1 MKKILLG
8 ICIAA
13 MLLTI
18 PSIYSRVMTE
28 EPNKTVETAMPY
40 LKIQEWLIENPE
52 LTADDVHERLKANG
66 VDSLAVE
73 PDSLESLEKRGLITV
88 VTVKNMKEFLVLN
101 QKPSLEP
108 PFNKDGVFVYL
119 QPNAPMDLKL
129 SEAFLESQSINVE
142 GTPYTFIPGSSKDIM
157 KQPVGY
163 DHEMIGQIL
172 EDGFNVIPRIGD
184 YADPEVMEYMTQQ
197 LVELKQDGIQTVIFN
212 GSTVPY
218 GTMPG
223 KQSKFANELKE
234 SGYAI
239 GLIEFNEMIGFNRL
253 AYLNDLNV
261 VRLLSRK
268 VTESAIQDEV
278 NVYVRAFKE
287 RNIRMAFVNLEIK
300 DYEEAMTAL
309 EKFNNELEATLP
321 GAFTRGQAI
330 TLDKV
335 EQPFWQK
342 IVGLIGLVAFLGFAA
357 EVVFKRRKLTYI
369 GLAGLSLIAL
379 VYLITGVGI
388 LLKAL
393 VLGLAIAA
401 PIAAVL
407 LPRDPSKKGYLI
419 KSYAATIATV
429 MLGVWFVVVL
439 MHGNDYFLGIN
450 HFKGVNLVYSV
461 PIAFLAIYTLWES
474 ISKLLV
480 LSWKNIGKILKSS
493 IAYWHVI
500 ALGAIGL
507 FAIFYLG
514 RGGNQGVVIPYELEF
529 RLWLEQVLYIRPRTK
544 EFLIG
549 LPLLVLALHV
559 AKTHVKTSY
568 YLLIPAVIGVLS
580 IMNTFTHFHIPL
592 SVSLLRTSYSVVLG
606 FLIGLVFIVIYEYLK
621 KVILREWDRKRWVC

>member
-1 MKKILLG
+1 
-8 ICIAA
+8 

-40 LKIQEWLIENPE
+40 SQVLDWLIENPE
-52 LTADDVHERLKANG
+52 LTPDVIHENLKVNG
-66 VDSLAVE
+66 VDSLAILPE
-73 PDSLESLEKRGLITV
+73 TLESFEQRGLLTTITSE
-88 VTVKNMKEFLVLN
+88 NMKEFLVFN
-101 QKPSLEP
+101 QKAALEA
-108 PFNKDGVFVYL
+108 PFDKDGVFVYVTSNT
-119 QPNAPMDLKL
+119 PEDLDL
-129 SEAFLESQSINVE
+129 SKAFLESQPVQVE
-142 GTPYTFIPGSSKDIM
+142 GTSYVFVPGKPKEIM
-157 KQPVGY
+157 NQPIGY
-163 DHEMIGQIL
+163 DTKLVGQL
-172 EDGFNVIPRIGD
+172 LKEGFNILPRIGD
-184 YADPEVMEYMTQQ
+184 TDDSEVMEYMTQQ
-197 LVELKQDGIQTVIFN
+197 LVALKQDGIQTVIFT
-212 GSTVPY
+212 GTVAPY
-218 GTMPG
+218 GTKPG
-223 KQSKFANELKE
+223 KQNEFANELKE
-234 SGYAI
+234 AGYAI
-239 GLIEFNEMIGFNRL
+239 GLIEFSKMTGFNRM

-268 VTESAIQDEV
+268 VTESTIQDEV
-278 NVYVRAFKE
+278 NTYIRAFKE

-309 EKFNNELEATLP
+309 EQFNNEFEATLP
-321 GAFTRGQAI
+321 GAFTRGQAV

-342 IVGLIGLVAFLGFAA
+342 IVGLIGLIAFLGFAT

-369 GLAGLSLIAL
+369 GIAGISLITLAYL
-379 VYLITGVGI
+379 VSSFLPQPLMATIAS
-388 LLKAL
+388 LLFKAL

-407 LPRDPSKKGYLI
+407 LPRDPSKKGYLV
-419 KSYAATIATV
+419 KSYVATIATV
-429 MLGVWFVVVL
+429 LLGVWFVVVL

-461 PIAFLAIYTLWES
+461 PIAFLAVYTLWES

-500 ALGAIGL
+500 ALLAIGL

-514 RGGNQGVVIPYELEF
+514 RGGNNGTPIPFELEF
-529 RLWLEQVLYIRPRTK
+529 RLWLEQMLYIRPRTK

-559 AKTHVKTSY
+559 GKTHVKTSY

-606 FLIGLVFIVIYEYLK
+606 FLIGLVFIAIYEYLK
-621 KVILREWDRKRWVC
+621 KIILREWDRKRWVR

>member
-1 MKKILLG
+1 
-8 ICIAA
+8 

-40 LKIQEWLIENPE
+40 SQVLDWLIENPE
-52 LTADDVHERLKANG
+52 LTPDEIHQKLKANG
-66 VDSLAVE
+66 VDSLAILPE
-73 PDSLESLEKRGLITV
+73 TLESFEQRGLLTTITSE
-88 VTVKNMKEFLVLN
+88 NMKEFLVFN
-101 QKPSLEP
+101 QKAALEA
-108 PFNKDGVFVYL
+108 PFDKDGVFVYVTSNT
-119 QPNAPMDLKL
+119 PEDLDL
-129 SEAFLESQSINVE
+129 SEAFLESQPVQVE
-142 GTPYTFIPGSSKDIM
+142 GTSYVFVPGKPKEIM
-157 KQPVGY
+157 NQPIGY
-163 DHEMIGQIL
+163 DTKLVGQLL
-172 EDGFNVIPRIGD
+172 EEGFNILPRIGD
-184 YADPEVMEYMTQQ
+184 TDDPEVMKYMTQQ
-197 LVELKQDGIQTVIFN
+197 LVALKQNGIQTVIFTGN
-212 GSTVPY
+212 VVPY
-218 GTMPG
+218 GTKPG
-223 KQSKFANELKE
+223 KQEEFANDLKE
-234 SGYAI
+234 AGYAI
-239 GLIEFNEMIGFNRL
+239 GLIEFSKMIGFNQM

-268 VTESAIQDEV
+268 VSESTIEDEV
-278 NVYVRAFKE
+278 NTYIRAFKE

-309 EKFNNELEATLP
+309 EQFNNEFEATLP
-321 GAFTRGQAI
+321 GAFTRGQAV

-335 EQPFWQK
+335 EQPLWQK
-342 IVGLIGLVAFLGFAA
+342 LVGLIGLVAFLGFAT

-369 GLAGLSLIAL
+369 GLAGISLIVIA
-379 VYLITGVGI
+379 YLLTLGMNPTIASM
-388 LLKAL
+388 LFKAL

-461 PIAFLAIYTLWES
+461 PIAFLAVYTLWES

-500 ALGAIGL
+500 AIVAIGL

-514 RGGNQGVVIPYELEF
+514 RGGNNGTPIPFELEF
-529 RLWLEQVLYIRPRTK
+529 RLWLEQMLYIRPRTK

-559 AKTHVKTSY
+559 GKTHVKTSY

-606 FLIGLVFIVIYEYLK
+606 FLIGLVFIAIYEYLK
-621 KVILREWDRKRWVC
+621 KVILREWDRKRWVR

>member
-1 MKKILLG
+1 
-8 ICIAA
+8 

-40 LKIQEWLIENPE
+40 SQVLDWLIENPE
-52 LTADDVHERLKANG
+52 LTPDVIHENLKVNG
-66 VDSLAVE
+66 VDSLAILPE
-73 PDSLESLEKRGLITV
+73 TLESFEQRGLLTTITSE
-88 VTVKNMKEFLVLN
+88 NMKEFLVFN
-101 QKPSLEP
+101 QKAALEA
-108 PFNKDGVFVYL
+108 PFDKDGVFVYVTSNT
-119 QPNAPMDLKL
+119 PEDLDL
-129 SEAFLESQSINVE
+129 SKAFLESQPVQVE
-142 GTPYTFIPGSSKDIM
+142 GTSYVFVPGDPKDIM

-163 DHEMIGQIL
+163 DTELVSQLL
-172 EDGFNVIPRIGD
+172 EEGFNVLPRMGD
-184 YADPEVMEYMTQQ
+184 NDDPEVMEYMTQQ
-197 LVELKQDGIQTVIFN
+197 LVALKQDGIQTVIFT
-212 GSTVPY
+212 GDVAPY
-218 GTMPG
+218 GTKPG
-223 KQSKFANELKE
+223 KQEEFANELKKA
-234 SGYAI
+234 GYAI
-239 GLIEFNEMIGFNRL
+239 GLIEFNKMTGFVSL
-253 AYLNDLNV
+253 AYSNDLNV

-268 VTESAIQDEV
+268 VTEDTIQDEV
-278 NVYVRAFKE
+278 NTYIRAFKE
-287 RNIRMAFVNLEIK
+287 RNIRMAFVNLEIT

-309 EKFNNELEATLP
+309 EQFNDEFEATLP
-321 GAFTRGQAI
+321 SAFTRGQAV

-342 IVGLIGLVAFLGFAA
+342 IVGLIGLVAFLGLAA
-357 EVVFKRRKLTYI
+357 EIVFKRRKLTYI
-369 GLAGLSLIAL
+369 GIAGLALIAL
-379 VYLITGVGI
+379 AYLVTGSGM

-407 LPRDPSKKGYLI
+407 LPRDPSKKGYLV
-419 KSYAATIATV
+419 KSYVATIATV

-461 PIAFLAIYTLWES
+461 PIAFLAVYTLWES

-500 ALGAIGL
+500 AIVAIGL

-514 RGGNQGVVIPYELEF
+514 RGGNNGTPIPFELEF
-529 RLWLEQVLYIRPRTK
+529 RLWLEQMLYIRPRTK

-559 AKTHVKTSY
+559 GKTHVKTSY

-606 FLIGLVFIVIYEYLK
+606 FLIGLVFIAIYEYLK
-621 KVILREWDRKRWVC
+621 KVILREWDRKRWVR

>member
-1 MKKILLG
+1 
-8 ICIAA
+8 

-40 LKIQEWLIENPE
+40 LKIQEWLVENPE

-66 VDSLAVE
+66 VDSLAILPE
-73 PDSLESLEKRGLITV
+73 TLESFEQRGLLTTITSE
-88 VTVKNMKEFLVLN
+88 NMKEFLVFN
-101 QKPSLEP
+101 QKAALEA
-108 PFNKDGVFVYL
+108 PFDKDGVFVYVTENSPEDLDL
-119 QPNAPMDLKL
+119 QA
-129 SEAFLESQSINVE
+129 AFLESQPVQVE
-142 GTPYTFIPGSSKDIM
+142 GTSYVFVPGKSREIM
-157 KQPVGY
+157 NQPIGY
-163 DHEMIGQIL
+163 DTELVNQL
-172 EDGFNVIPRIGD
+172 VEEGFNVLPRIGD
-184 YADPEVMEYMTQQ
+184 VEDPEVMEYMTGQ
-197 LVELKQDGIQTVIFN
+197 LVALKQEGIDTVIFT
-212 GSTVPY
+212 GSVTPY
-218 GTMPG
+218 GTKPG
-223 KQSKFANELKE
+223 KQEEFANELKE
-234 SGYAI
+234 AGYSI
-239 GLIEFNEMIGFNRL
+239 GLIEFSKMTGFNRM

-268 VTESAIQDEV
+268 VTESTIQDEV
-278 NVYVRAFKE
+278 NTYIRAFKE
-287 RNIRMAFVNLEIK
+287 RNIRIAFVNLEIK

-309 EKFNNELEATLP
+309 EQFNDEFEATLP
-321 GAFTRGQAI
+321 SVFTRGQAV

-342 IVGLIGLVAFLGFAA
+342 IVGLIGLIAFLGLAA
-357 EVVFKRRKLTYI
+357 EIVFKRRKLTYI
-369 GLAGLSLIAL
+369 GIAGISLIAL
-379 VYLITGVGI
+379 AYIITLGI
-388 LLKAL
+388 KPEIASMLLKAL

-461 PIAFLAIYTLWES
+461 PIAFLAVYTLWES

-621 KVILREWDRKRWVC
+621 KVILREWDRKRWVR

>member
-1 MKKILLG
+1 
-8 ICIAA
+8 
-13 MLLTI
+13 
-18 PSIYSRVMTE
+18 
-28 EPNKTVETAMPY
+28 MPY
-40 LKIQEWLIENPE
+40 LKVQEWLVENPE
-52 LTADDVHERLKANG
+52 LTADDIHQRLKANG

-73 PDSLESLEKRGLITV
+73 PDSLETLEERGLITTI
-88 VTVKNMKEFLVLN
+88 TVENMKEFLVYN
-101 QKPSLEP
+101 QKPALEP
-108 PFNKDGVFVYL
+108 PFNREGVFVYETPETPEEL
-119 QPNAPMDLKL
+119 DLSK
-129 SEAFLESQSINVE
+129 AFTESMSVQIE
-142 GTPYTFIPGSSKDIM
+142 GTTYTFVPGDTDEKM
-157 KQPVGY
+157 EQPVGY
-163 DHEMIGQIL
+163 DQEMIGQIL
-172 EDGFNVIPRIGD
+172 DAGFYVIPRIGESS
-184 YADPEVMEYMTQQ
+184 DPEVMEFMTKQ
-197 LVELKQDGIQTVIFN
+197 LIALKQEGIHTIIFN
-212 GSTVPY
+212 GNSVPY
-218 GTMPG
+218 GTPA
-223 KQSKFANELKE
+223 KSKELKLFTE
-234 SGYAI
+234 EVMNAGYSI
-239 GLIEFNEMIGFNRL
+239 TFREFSDLTGFTSM

-261 VRLLSRK
+261 VRFLSRK
-268 VTESAIQDEV
+268 VSESNIEDEV
-278 NVYVRAFKE
+278 NTYIRAFKE

-309 EKFNNELEATLP
+309 EQFNDEFEATLP
-321 GAFTRGQAI
+321 GAFTRGQAV

-335 EQPFWQK
+335 EQPLWQK
-342 IVGLIGLVAFLGFAA
+342 LVGLIGLVAFLGFAA
-357 EVVFKRRKLTYI
+357 ETVFKRRKLTYI

-379 VYLITGVGI
+379 VYLVTGAGI

-407 LPRDPSKKGYLI
+407 LPRDPSKKGYLV
-419 KSYAATIATV
+419 KSYVATIATV

-461 PIAFLAIYTLWES
+461 PIAFLAVYTLWES

-500 ALGAIGL
+500 AIVAIGL

-514 RGGNQGVVIPYELEF
+514 RGGNNGTPIPFELEF
-529 RLWLEQVLYIRPRTK
+529 RLWLEQMLYIRPRTK

-559 AKTHVKTSY
+559 GKTHVKTSY

-606 FLIGLVFIVIYEYLK
+606 FLIGLVFIAIYEYLK
-621 KVILREWDRKRWVC
+621 KVILREWDRKRWVR